1 MADTANFGSAIE
13 TLGLGASS
21 SDIVNAITSVFTKYK
36 STLTFDIEPEDSTPA
51 IFYSKSANSAHPAG
65 TSVPMLYN
73 DLISVGNRKKAV
85 FDVLLDNDEVYN
97 LGTNT
102 ISTFV
107 KIRNS
112 SGIVIAYK
120 EIILTLTP

>member
-1 MADTANFGSAIE
+1 
-13 TLGLGASS
+13 
-21 SDIVNAITSVFTKYK
+21 
-36 STLTFDIEPEDSTPA
+36 
-51 IFYSKSANSAHPAG
+51 
-65 TSVPMLYN
+65 MLYN